1 MDRELTDKH
10 EDLSSALITHI
21 KPGCGSMYLY
31 PRPGSDAG
39 KSREALGMLVASLAE
54 NLW

>member
-1 MDRELTDKH
+1 MDRELADKH

-31 PRPGSDAG
+31 PRPGVMG
-39 KSREALGMLVASLAE
+39 ERAE
-54 NLW
+54 KP